1 VKKAVLV
8 LVLAAALPLSAQSA
22 PDGRPPILRN
32 VSIEQRLNQPLPL
45 DLRFRDEAGRA
56 VALGDYF
63 GKRPVVLVLA
73 YYDCPMLCTQ
83 VLNGL
88 VAAMRILSFDAGRE
102 YEVVTV
108 SFDPRDDPADARAKK
123 EPYVAR
129 YGRAGASAGWHFL
142 TGEPAAIA
150 GLAEAV
156 GFRYAWDEKLEQFA
170 HASAIYVATREG
182 RLSRYFYGIEYA
194 PRDLRLALVEAS
206 RGKIGTPVDQLLLY
220 CYHYDPAAG
229 RYGAVVMNMVRVAGV
244 AFVLLLSGFLFLMW
258 RREKRRLG
266 QSPHPA
272 PSPGLLQPPHPR
284 PLSGRSLREDATF
297 GRGRNILSAR
307 GDPSRTPGEREG
319 RR

>member
-1 VKKAVLV
+1 MRAPILTA
-8 LVLAAALPLSAQSA
+8 LLLATALPLLAQT
-22 PDGRPPILRN
+22 PIETRPQILRN
-32 VSIEQRLNQPLPL
+32 VVIEQHLDRQLPL
-45 DLRFRDEAGRA
+45 DLQFRDEAGRI
-56 VALGDYF
+56 VRLRDYF

-108 SFDPRDDPADARAKK
+108 SFDPRDTPNDARAKK

-129 YGRAGASAGWHFL
+129 YGRAGAAAGWHFL
-142 TGEPAAIA
+142 TGEPKSISP
-150 GLAEAV
+150 LADAV
-156 GFRYAWDEKLEQFA
+156 GFRYAWDERIEQFA
-170 HASAIYVATREG
+170 HASAIYVATPDG

-244 AFVLLLSGFLFLMW
+244 AFVLILSSFLALMW
-258 RREKRRLG
+258 RRERRRER
-266 QSPHPA
+266 
-272 PSPGLLQPPHPR
+272 R
-284 PLSGRSLREDATF
+284 PVE
-297 GRGRNILSAR
+297 AR
-307 GDPSRTPGEREG
+307 
-319 RR
+319 